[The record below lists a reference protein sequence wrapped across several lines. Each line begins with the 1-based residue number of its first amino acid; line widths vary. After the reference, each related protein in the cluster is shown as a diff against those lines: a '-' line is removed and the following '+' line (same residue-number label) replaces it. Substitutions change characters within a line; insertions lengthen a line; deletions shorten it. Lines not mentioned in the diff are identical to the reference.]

1 MVFQFGEH
9 ALENKY
15 QLLNGL
21 ARSEVGVTPESPSL
35 AVVPDRQRMEALVL
49 TIPSAHP
56 ASACRLIRARADLVR
71 HLARWS
77 APRARRQ
84 AKRLTKLSD
93 RGLSKIRK
101 GKQLLVR
108 YLAYLSHVFEVGR
121 E

>member
-1 MVFQFGEH
+1 MLHV
-9 ALENKY
+9 
-15 QLLNGL
+15 
-21 ARSEVGVTPESPSL
+21 PS
-35 AVVPDRQRMEALVL
+35 
-49 TIPSAHP
+49 H
-56 ASACRLIRARADLVR
+56 RARADLVR

-77 APRARRQ
+77 DSRARRQ

-93 RGLSKIRK
+93 RGLSEIRK